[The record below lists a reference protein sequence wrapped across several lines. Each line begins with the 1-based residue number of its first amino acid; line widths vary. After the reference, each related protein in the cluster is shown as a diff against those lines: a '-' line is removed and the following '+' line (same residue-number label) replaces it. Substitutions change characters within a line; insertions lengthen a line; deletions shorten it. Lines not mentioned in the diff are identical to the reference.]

1 MIFIFVKKC
10 ERISMAMIMGR
21 RSRRTMIEVEVGVEV
36 EVEVKV
42 EVLLPRF
49 FICG

>member
-1 MIFIFVKKC
+1 
-10 ERISMAMIMGR
+10 MAMIIGR
-21 RSRRTMIEVEVGVEV
+21 RSRTLMIEVEVGVEV

-49 FICG
+49 FICGCE